1 MGLLLLW
8 TQFEQL
14 INLMYLRH
22 HANSA
27 SIGIFLSTWMA
38 KAFSPMVFTK
48 KVVIW
53 NSFRN
58 VGEARL
64 RGSYNCHPDN
74 SFESGRTA
82 RQDQQV
88 STQAQ
93 TASSSSSSSSLLG
106 WIIILYILWS
116 VETLKEWRSRRS
128 RLYNI
133 GLHFSRLVLVDSCG
147 KVFPIVVAGSV
158 RSEFF
163 PAESKNIIFVRLH
176 KDTRPLLWMTPYP
189 RHFKREDG

>member
-1 MGLLLLW
+1 M
-8 TQFEQL
+8 
-14 INLMYLRH
+14 
-22 HANSA
+22 S
-27 SIGIFLSTWMA
+27 
-38 KAFSPMVFTK
+38 
-48 KVVIW
+48 
-53 NSFRN
+53 
-58 VGEARL
+58 ARL
-64 RGSYNCHPDN
+64 DCGVVTIVTRITN

-93 TASSSSSSSSLLG
+93 TASSSSSSSSSG

-116 VETLKEWRSRRS
+116 VETPKEWRSRRS

-163 PAESKNIIFVRLH
+163 PAESKNIIFVRQRTLVLYSGWPLIRGTSSEKTGKELH
-176 KDTRPLLWMTPYP
+176 AVSVWIGQEKQTNKYICFVEPGILRLEFSMNYRLLFELERAAAT
-189 RHFKREDG
+189 GNSGLN